1 MDVLRASLHWGRMLP
16 FCHGVSHL
24 EKVKTAG
31 TFRSE
36 SLSPNVGDK
45 TLETGGMMKER
56 GSKAL
61 VSAHHVGSSAG
72 ATVCHFQTDAV
83 AALMVGTLDC
93 L

>member
-36 SLSPNVGDK
+36 SLFPNVGDK

-61 VSAHHVGSSAG
+61 VSARHVGSSAG
-72 ATVCHFQTDAV
+72 PQFAIFKQMQWLH
-83 AALMVGTLDC
+83 
-93 L
+93 